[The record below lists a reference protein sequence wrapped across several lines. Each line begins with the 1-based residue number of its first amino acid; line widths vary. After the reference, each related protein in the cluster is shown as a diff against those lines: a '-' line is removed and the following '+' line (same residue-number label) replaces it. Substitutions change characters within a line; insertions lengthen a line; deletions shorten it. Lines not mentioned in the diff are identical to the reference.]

1 MTVLYLSLSIVAT
14 TMQSV
19 FKKKVN
25 AKCTG
30 CQFLIGTCITFFAL
44 VYFSVV
50 SDLSYIPSG
59 MLSYCLALSVCFA
72 IATVTCVMAIDCGS
86 MALTN
91 LVLAYSRAIP
101 ILYSIFFLGD
111 KLNCFQATG
120 LLCLCLSMIFTYY
133 KRDGGGI
140 SLKWVIYAV
149 LLFLSNGMCAVTM
162 RSQQV
167 KFGTETDGVFMVI
180 SLIFA
185 TLILLVAAI
194 IRERREFKTVLRYGV
209 GWCGLCGASNGIANY
224 FGLICLARLPGVVY
238 YPVTAAG
245 DLILTFVFSVALFR
259 EKFSKN
265 QIVGFIFG
273 VLSMILINI

>member
-1 MTVLYLSLSIVAT
+1 MTVLFLSLSILAT

-30 CQFLIGTCITFFAL
+30 CQFLISTLITFFAL
-44 VYFSVV
+44 VYFAVV
-50 SDLSYIPSG
+50 SDLSYFPSG
-59 MLSYCLALSVCFA
+59 MLPYCLALSVCFA
-72 IATVTCVMAIDCGS
+72 TATVTCVMAIACGS

-111 KLNCFQATG
+111 KLNSFQTAG
-120 LLCLCLSMIFTYY
+120 LVCLGLSMLFTYY

-162 RSQQV
+162 RSQQI
-167 KFGTETDGVFMVI
+167 KFGTETDGIFMVV

-185 TLILLVAAI
+185 TLIVLIAAI
-194 IRERREFKTVLRYGV
+194 VRERREIKTVLRYGI
-209 GWCGLCGASNGIANY
+209 GLCALCGGSNGIANY
-224 FGLICLARLPGVVY
+224 FGLICLARLPGTVY
-238 YPVTAAG
+238 YPITGAG
-245 DLILTFVFSVALFR
+245 DLVLTFIFSVALFK

-265 QIVGFIFG
+265 QIIGFVFG
-273 VLSMILINI
+273 VLSMILINL